1 MAHFKVYENTN
12 SGTNKKYPY
21 LLDIQSDLLD
31 DLRTSVAIPL
41 APLSAMGNAAIT
53 KLCPIVEIKS
63 KKFVVL
69 TQQLAGIDR
78 KVLGKEIADVS
89 ACRSEVIAALDFLI
103 SGI

>member
-1 MAHFKVYENTN
+1 MAHFRVYENTN
-12 SGTNKKYPY
+12 SAANKKYPY

-31 DLRTSVAIPL
+31 DLRTTVVIPL
-41 APLSAMGNAAIT
+41 GPISLTGNTVMT

-78 KVLGKEIADVS
+78 KVLGKEIADAS
-89 ACRSEVIAALDFLI
+89 AYRSEVIAALDFLI